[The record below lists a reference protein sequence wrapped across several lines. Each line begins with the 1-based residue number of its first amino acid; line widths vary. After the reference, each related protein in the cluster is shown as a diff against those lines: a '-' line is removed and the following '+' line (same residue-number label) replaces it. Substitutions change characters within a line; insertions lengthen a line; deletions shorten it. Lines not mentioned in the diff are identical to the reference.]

1 MFSFCQYRIS
11 GINID
16 QLNYNTWEY
25 ADRHELSILIGGKL
39 GSIHNG
45 ICFKN
50 HELAEKYLQMNIN
63 KWKKK
68 WGHDLN
74 VEIVTVSTNDRK
86 SFFKVLDH
94 TDLVLTRLEKINP
107 AR

>member
-1 MFSFCQYRIS
+1 MFSFFQYRVS
-11 GINID
+11 EVNKD
-16 QLNYNTWEY
+16 KLNYNTCEY
-25 ADRHELSILIGGKL
+25 ADRHELSILIGGQL

-45 ICFKN
+45 ICIKN
-50 HELAEKYLQMNIN
+50 YELAEKYLQMNIS
-63 KWKKK
+63 KWQKK

-86 SFFKVLDH
+86 SFFKILDH
-94 TDLVLTRLEKINP
+94 TDLLLTRLEKAIS